1 VSLFNGKFRLA
12 TLGALFCELLV
23 EQGTD
28 FYHYQKSIGNGFIII
43 DYVVTKDYAERN
55 EWIKTEL
62 KVTNPMASLSSD
74 KTLEINRIS
83 MITKA
88 SESPEMMISN
98 QKILRIDDIDR
109 MSMVTSS
116 TDAVVSKRIEIL
128 EVE

>member
-1 VSLFNGKFRLA
+1 
-12 TLGALFCELLV
+12 
-23 EQGTD
+23 
-28 FYHYQKSIGNGFIII
+28 
-43 DYVVTKDYAERN
+43 
-55 EWIKTEL
+55 
-62 KVTNPMASLSSD
+62 MASLSSD